1 MTPHYKDRKVAV
13 IGLAHSG
20 IAAACLLQE
29 LGAEVFI
36 SDNACNEKVKALAED
51 LHRQGIVTEIGGHCL
66 DSIRDKDL
74 VVVSPGVSAASPAL
88 KWANELGIP
97 VISEIEL
104 AWSLCPATVIAI
116 TGTNGKTTVT
126 TLVAKVLEAAGKK
139 AVALGNI
146 GKPFSQE
153 VMNLGKDDFVSLE
166 VSSFQLE
173 TIRAFKPKVSVILN
187 FTPDHLDRY
196 KDIQEY
202 LSAKKRI
209 FMNQDENDYTV
220 LNYDDLAL
228 RALAGCIKA
237 KTVFFS
243 ANESIKRTENRLKVI
258 AEGDFLGAKNS
269 ADDIKRKRALNP
281 NHFAVMAAA
290 KIFNIP
296 ETICDE
302 VFRNFKG
309 VEHRMELV
317 RTFKK
322 IDFINDSKATNVDS
336 TMWALRNI
344 YKPAILIAGG
354 RDKNSDYAVI
364 FELMRQK
371 VKLLVVIGEA
381 RGKILKALGG
391 FGLIQEAS
399 SLEEAVALG
408 FEKAKSGDCLL
419 LSPMCAS
426 FDMFENYEHRGK
438 VFKDIVNKL
447 K

>member
-1 MTPHYKDRKVAV
+1 MRDEGREYRKKKVAV

-20 IAAACLLQE
+20 IAAACLLKG

-51 LHRQGIVTEIGGHCL
+51 LHRQGIATQIGGHCL

-237 KTVFFS
+237 KMVFFS
-243 ANESIKRTENRLKVI
+243 A
-258 AEGDFLGAKNS
+258 KNS
-269 ADDIKRKRALNP
+269 ANDIKQKCALNP
-281 NHFAVMAAA
+281 NHFAVMAVA

-364 FELMRQK
+364 LELMRQK

-391 FGLIQEAS
+391 FVPMQEAS
-399 SLEEAVALG
+399 SLEEAVAIG
-408 FEKAKSGDCLL
+408 FEKAKGGDCLL